1 VCYPLLSGGSDLYEP
16 VEWRHVY
23 DVWTAKP
30 DPPDLND
37 VIRGLPDW
45 TDELRVVNRQA
56 TDPWWVLWMVDDLD
70 HPLVRLEHAQGQW
83 DPDEDAT
90 DSEPDA
96 ELERVLQAARSRYLL
111 SVTDHA
117 DNAVYP
123 LQLALALGLAIL
135 NLREGVLHDL
145 SALRMVDIATLE
157 RLLASDDLAIEDH
170 VTLHLVTEETTHR
183 AWLHSH
189 GMEKFGRSN
198 LETFDL
204 DVTAGRDA
212 GKLINELLLSAS
224 LGTRPLLGETISL
237 PGGGVKAL
245 PSGDLRPGIT
255 TLPIQE
261 FDGHTGPYLCLV
273 DADTYGDITGAVE
286 GYLHRSLVGIADRKE
301 EAEVTR
307 RLLPLVRN
315 HFSVNATS
323 EDYEYFAK
331 IPMDVQSGE
340 STAQES
346 IWVRITRWQDNG
358 LRGTLA
364 SDSVIDAQLQVGT
377 EVEFEPED
385 IEAIMLSVSGK
396 PVGGRNLE
404 SILQPAML

>member
-1 VCYPLLSGGSDLYEP
+1 MYEP

-37 VIRGLPDW
+37 VIRALPDW
-45 TDELRVVNRQA
+45 TDGLRVVNRQA

-70 HPLVRLEHAQGQW
+70 RPLVRVEHAQGQW
-83 DPDEDAT
+83 DPDEDMT
-90 DSEPDA
+90 DTEPDA
-96 ELERVLQAARSRYLL
+96 EVERLLQSARSHYLL
-111 SVTDHA
+111 SVTPVG

-123 LQLALALGLAIL
+123 LQLALALALAIL
-135 NLREGVLHDL
+135 NLREGLLHDP
-145 SALRMVDIATLE
+145 SALRMIDMATLE
-157 RLLASDDLAIEDH
+157 RLLTSDDLLIEDH
-170 VTLHLVTEETTHR
+170 VTLHLVTEETTHS

-189 GMEKFGRSN
+189 GMEKFGRSD

-212 GKLINELLLSAS
+212 GKLINELLLSAA

-237 PGGGVKAL
+237 PGGAVTVH
-245 PSGDLRPGIT
+245 PSENLRPGVT
-255 TLPIQE
+255 TIPVEE
-261 FDGHTGPYLCLV
+261 FYGHAGPYLCLV
-273 DADTYGDITGAVE
+273 DADNYGDITSAVE
-286 GYLHRSLVGIADRKE
+286 GYLHRSLVGIADRRE

-315 HFSVNATS
+315 HFSANGSS
-323 EDYEYFAK
+323 EDFEYFAK
-331 IPMDVQSGE
+331 IPMDVRSGE
-340 STAQES
+340 ATAQES
-346 IWVRITRWQDNG
+346 IWVRITRWRDSG

-364 SDSVIDAQLQVGT
+364 SDSIIDAELQVGT
-377 EVEFEPED
+377 EVEFDPED

-404 SILQPAML
+404 SILQPAMA